1 MMIRYGL
8 FGSLRAHPGK
18 RDELLTIVSEGAQF
32 VAEAPGCEVYIIN
45 VSPDDDE
52 KIWFYESWRSE
63 QDHDNSLHDSRIRD
77 VIDRALPLIAGMEDR
92 VILQPLVGKGLPD

>member
-1 MMIRYGL
+1 MIGYGL

-18 RDELLTIVSEGAQF
+18 RDELLAIVREGALF

-45 VSPDDDE
+45 VSPDDND